1 MAQAY
6 TPGLTISRS
15 IILKMDRILPLKGE
29 VVVKEGDKVQ
39 ADDVVARTDLP
50 GDVIPLNVANK
61 LGIQPSDVPEK
72 MLKKTGD
79 EIKQGEVIALSRV
92 LFGLFKSK
100 VPSPVNGTVENISS
114 ITGQVLLR
122 EPPVPIE
129 IKAFIDGI
137 VTKIYKDEGVEIE
150 NKSAY
155 VQGIFGIGGEITG
168 EIKMA
173 VDSPIS
179 ILTPDLIDETFKD
192 KIIIGGSIVD
202 LPSIK
207 KALKVRAKGIVAG
220 GIEDNDLKEFLGFD
234 IGVAITGHEDK
245 GITIVLTEGFGPM
258 KMASKTF
265 NLLKEF
271 EGYKASMHG
280 KTQIRAGVMRPEII
294 IPIPFKEEELK
305 VKEEEAA
312 GLQIG
317 SQIRIIR
324 EPHFGKI
331 CTVSALPE
339 DLVVVQSE
347 TKVRILKAKLEN
359 GTEVIVPRANVEA
372 IEE

>member
-15 IILKMDRILPLKGE
+15 IILKKDRILPLKGT
-29 VVVKEGDKVQ
+29 VVVKKGDKVK

-50 GDVIPLNVANK
+50 GEVVPINVANK
-61 LGIQPSDVPEK
+61 LGIPPGDVPRKMVKQAGDKIEK
-72 MLKKTGD
+72 GEIIASSKT
-79 EIKQGEVIALSRV
+79 
-92 LFGLFKSK
+92 LFGLFRSN
-100 VPSPVNGTVENISS
+100 VTSPVKGTVENISS

-122 EPPVPIE
+122 EPPIPIE

-137 VTKIYKDEGVEIE
+137 VSKVYENEGVEIE

-173 VDSPIS
+173 VKSPDG
-179 ILTPDLIDETFKD
+179 ILTSDFIDESFQD
-192 KIIIGGSIVD
+192 KIIVGGSIVT
-202 LPSIK
+202 LPVIK
-207 KALKVRAKGIVAG
+207 KAIDVKAKGIIVAG
-220 GIEDNDLKEFLGFD
+220 IDDKDLKELLGFD

-245 GITIVLTEGFGPM
+245 GITIVLTEGFGPID
-258 KMASKTF
+258 MADNTF
-265 NLLKEF
+265 NLLKDF

-280 KTQIRAGVMRPEII
+280 KTQIRAGVIRPEII

-305 VKEEEAA
+305 VKEEEAT
-312 GLQIG
+312 GLKIG
-317 SQIRIIR
+317 SPIRIIR
-324 EPHFGKI
+324 EPNFGKI

-347 TKVRILKAKLEN
+347 TKVRILKAKMED
-359 GTEVIVPRANVEA
+359 GKEIIIPRANVEA

>member
-15 IILKMDRILPLKGE
+15 MILKKDRILPIKGA
-29 VVVKEGDKVQ
+29 VVVKKGDKVM

-61 LGIQPSDVPEK
+61 LGIPP
-72 MLKKTGD
+72 
-79 EIKQGEVIALSRV
+79 GEVLGKMIKKVGDKIEKGEPIAISKS
-92 LFGLFKSK
+92 LFGLFSNK
-100 VPSPVNGTVENISS
+100 VASPITGTIENISS

-122 EPPVPIE
+122 KPPVPIE
-129 IKAFIDGI
+129 VKAFIDGI
-137 VTKIYKDEGVEIE
+137 VSKVYENEGVEIE

-173 VDSPIS
+173 VDSPVNA
-179 ILTPDLIDETFKD
+179 LNPDLIDESFRD
-192 KIIIGGSIVD
+192 KIIIGGAIVD
-202 LPSIK
+202 LPSIQ
-207 KALKVRAKGIVAG
+207 KALKVKAKGIVVG
-220 GIEDNDLKEFLGFD
+220 GIDDQDLKKFLCFD
-234 IGVAITGHEDK
+234 IGVAITGHEEK
-245 GITIVLTEGFGPM
+245 GITLIITEGFGPI
-258 KMASKTF
+258 KMAEKTF
-265 NLLKEF
+265 NLLKDF

-305 VKEEEAA
+305 VKQAEIT
-312 GLQIG
+312 GLKVG
-317 SQIRIIR
+317 SPIRIIR
-324 EPHFGKI
+324 EPNFGKI
-331 CTVSALPE
+331 CAVTALPE
-339 DLVVVQSE
+339 DLAVVDSE
-347 TKVRILKAKLEN
+347 TKVRILKAKLED
-359 GTEVIVPRANVEA
+359 GTEIIIPRPNVEA